1 MGNIRLVE
9 PTDAQ
14 LLAASRFDGV
24 HFAPLFDRHAPG
36 LHGYL
41 SRRLGRTAADDHLG
55 EAFATAYGARRQF
68 RAWSDS
74 ARPWLLGVATGIARK
89 HWRVELDQ
97 LRANDSR
104 RPQPFGAAI
113 VTVSPNATPA
123 AAAVLDRLQHLPARD
138 RDVAIL
144 AAWEGLGHAAISCAL
159 DLPDSVVASRL
170 VGIGHQLILDAR
182 STGAVGD
189 PDLPDDGLDLVRAL
203 CPVVARPEPAVLDPV
218 RRDLAATVGTSGPLG
233 RRRPTAAIAAERE
246 QLRRW
251 RSGPGVRLASR
262 QAGPQA

>member
-1 MGNIRLVE
+1 MGNSRSEV

-24 HFAPLFDRHAPG
+24 HFAPLFDRHAPQ

-41 SRRLGRTAADDHLG
+41 SRRLGPPAADGHLG
-55 EAFATAYGARRQF
+55 DAFAAAYGGRRQF
-68 RAWSDS
+68 RAWGES

-97 LRANDSR
+97 LRANGSR
-104 RPQPFGAAI
+104 RIQPFGAATT
-113 VTVSPNATPA
+113 TVAAAAAPA
-123 AAAVLDRLQHLPARD
+123 AAVVLDRLQHLPARD

-144 AAWEGLGHAAISCAL
+144 AAWEGLDHAAISCAL
-159 DLPDSVVASRL
+159 DLPDSVVGARL
-170 VGIGHQLILDAR
+170 AGIGEQLIVDAR
-182 STGAVGD
+182 TAGAPGD
-189 PDLPDDGLDLVRAL
+189 VELPADGLDLVRAL
-203 CPVVARPEPAVLDPV
+203 RPVVAAPDRSVLDPI

-262 QAGPQA
+262 PAGPPS